1 MLRKELEN
9 WDKEKEG
16 YFFIKPSVAAIQQK
30 FPINATPSQ
39 KSSHFNIQ
47 TSIRIFLFYL
57 SMDSSPSS
65 PSPSPVN
72 WEALDSLVIEF
83 AKSENL
89 IEDSSPPASPSSS
102 SPSSCSSSSYQYRV
116 LILQIRRL
124 LQFGDID
131 SAIDLLHLHA
141 PSVLDDH
148 RLLFRLQKQKFIELL
163 RKGTEEDR
171 NSAINCLRTALAP
184 SALDAYPEAYEEFKH
199 VLLAFI
205 YDKDDKTSPVVN
217 EWSERRLFE
226 LAGLMTSVLRAHLHA
241 YDPLFSMAIRYLISI
256 HKGFCFRQGIS
267 SPITDLTERLLLE
280 ERDLPATPQEG
291 LFEAPPF
298 DEVDIQALAHAVE
311 LTRQGA
317 VDSLK
322 FAKGDLFQ
330 AFQNEVCRMRL
341 DITML
346 DELIHE
352 YCVYRGIVSS
362 GAPNPSS
369 QGMQIP
375 QEPSES
381 ESTLSADFSLEVR
394 SGSNKLADTDMDSP
408 GTEER
413 YPCGTISSHEDCSTS
428 GIYKQKNSKILQR
441 NKTRGPTDRNKRK
454 RWKGRQE
461 VQDSF
466 PQLLNRTCTQEDQQ
480 VSEISSMVDSNVNK
494 DDKYEIMLAIKEL
507 ATKGMAAEVVEE
519 INDMDPAFFT
529 QNHILLFQLKRIEF
543 LKLVNSGDHSRALK
557 VACSHLGPLATKDP
571 ALLKPLK
578 ETLLALLT
586 PNEKFVPESLPFH
599 ALSTS
604 LQVEIG
610 RRLGIE
616 EPQLMKIMRATLHTH
631 SEWFKLQMC
640 KDRFEGLLKIDLLK
654 EVNSPL
660 LTDSFSKS
668 STEICNN
675 SSSQGTTT
683 STSRMHEDG
692 SSPTQVSSTGDV
704 ASDETAILKV
714 MEFLALPRADA
725 IHLLA
730 QYNGNAETVIQ
741 QIFA

>member
-1 MLRKELEN
+1 MDTSSL
-9 WDKEKEG
+9 
-16 YFFIKPSVAAIQQK
+16 Q
-30 FPINATPSQ
+30 SQ
-39 KSSHFNIQ
+39 SHSQ
-47 TSIRIFLFYL
+47 SQ
-57 SMDSSPSS
+57 
-65 PSPSPVN
+65 SPVN
-72 WEALDSLVIEF
+72 WEALDALVIEF

-89 IEDSSPPASPSSS
+89 IEDYSSS
-102 SPSSCSSSSYQYRV
+102 SPSSPSSSYHYRL

-124 LQFGDID
+124 LQFGNID
-131 SAIDLLHLHA
+131 SAIDLLRHHA

-171 NSAINCLRTALAP
+171 NSAIHCIRTALAP

-205 YDKDDKTSPVVN
+205 YDKDDQTSPVVN

-322 FAKGDLFQ
+322 FTKGDLFQ

-341 DITML
+341 DVTML

-352 YCVYRGIVSS
+352 YCVYRGIVNS
-362 GAPNPSS
+362 A
-369 QGMQIP
+369 QGIQLVH
-375 QEPSES
+375 EPSVSNQTES
-381 ESTLSADFSLEVR
+381 ESTLSADFSHEVK

-408 GTEER
+408 GTGTVSIQNPDNDER
-413 YPCGTISSHEDCSTS
+413 YPCSSTISSHEDCSTS
-428 GIYKQKNSKILQR
+428 GIYRHKASKILQR
-441 NKTRGPTDRNKRK
+441 NKSRGIGERNKRK
-454 RWKGRQE
+454 RWKGRHE
-461 VQDSF
+461 VHVNANTS
-466 PQLLNRTCTQEDQQ
+466 EEQQ
-480 VSEISSMVDSNVNK
+480 VSEISSAVDANGNK
-494 DDKYEIMLAIKEL
+494 EDKYEIMLAVKEL
-507 ATKGMAAEVVEE
+507 ASKGMAAEVVEE
-519 INDMDPAFFT
+519 INDMDPSFFAE
-529 QNHILLFQLKRIEF
+529 NHILLFQLKRIEF

-557 VACSHLGPLATKDP
+557 VACSHLGPLATRDP

-578 ETLLALLT
+578 ETLLAFLT
-586 PNEKFVPESLPFH
+586 PSEKFVGESLPLH

-604 LQVEIG
+604 LQVAIG

-616 EPQLMKIMRATLHTH
+616 EPQLMKIMRATLYTH
-631 SEWFKLQMC
+631 NEWFKLQMC
-640 KDRFEGLLKIDLLK
+640 KDRFEGLLKIDHLK
-654 EVNSPL
+654 DVNYLMLPDTLYKLSG
-660 LTDSFSKS
+660 D
-668 STEICNN
+668 NH
-675 SSSQGTTT
+675 SSSQGTAT
-683 STSRMHEDG
+683 SSSRMQEDG
-692 SSPTQVSSTGDV
+692 SSPAQVSSTGDV

>member
-1 MLRKELEN
+1 
-9 WDKEKEG
+9 
-16 YFFIKPSVAAIQQK
+16 
-30 FPINATPSQ
+30 
-39 KSSHFNIQ
+39 
-47 TSIRIFLFYL
+47 
-57 SMDSSPSS
+57 MDSSSTS

-72 WEALDSLVIEF
+72 WEALDALVIEF

-89 IEDSSPPASPSSS
+89 IEDSSPPSSPSSS
-102 SPSSCSSSSYQYRV
+102 SSSSCSSSSYHHRL
-116 LILQIRRL
+116 LILQVRRL

-131 SAIDLLHLHA
+131 SAIDLLRLHA
-141 PSVLDDH
+141 PSVLDDQ

-163 RKGTEEDR
+163 RKGTEKDR
-171 NSAINCLRTALAP
+171 DSAINCLRTALAP

-205 YDKDDKTSPVVN
+205 YDKDDQTSPVVN

-241 YDPLFSMAIRYLISI
+241 YDPVFSMAIRYLISI

-267 SPITDLTERLLLE
+267 SPISDLTERLLLE

-341 DITML
+341 DVTML

-352 YCVYRGIVSS
+352 YCVYRGIVDS
-362 GAPNPSS
+362 GPSNPSS
-369 QGMQIP
+369 QGMQLVH
-375 QEPSES
+375 EPSESNQTES

-394 SGSNKLADTDMDSP
+394 SGSSKLADTDMDSP
-408 GTEER
+408 GTGAVSVQNPDAEER
-413 YPCGTISSHEDCSTS
+413 YPCGTMSSHEDCSTS
-428 GIYKQKNSKILQR
+428 GIYRHKASKIMQR
-441 NKTRGPTDRNKRK
+441 NKSRGNMERNKRK
-454 RWKGRQE
+454 RWRGRHE

-466 PQLLNRTCTQEDQQ
+466 PNVLNRGCKQELKATTLVDANMSEEQQ
-480 VSEISSMVDSNVNK
+480 VSEISSAVDASGNK
-494 DDKYEIMLAIKEL
+494 EEKYEIMLAIKEL
-507 ATKGMAAEVVEE
+507 ASKGMAAEVVEE
-519 INDMDPAFFT
+519 INDMYSSFFT
-529 QNHILLFQLKRIEF
+529 ENHVLLFQLKRIEF
-543 LKLVNSGDHSRALK
+543 LKLVNSGDHTRALK
-557 VACSHLGPLATKDP
+557 VACTHLGPLATRDP
-571 ALLKPLK
+571 DLLKPLK
-578 ETLLALLT
+578 ETLLAFLT
-586 PNEKFVPESLPFH
+586 PNEKFVGESLPFH

-604 LQVEIG
+604 LQVAIG

-616 EPQLMKIMRATLHTH
+616 EPQLMKIMRTTIHTH
-631 SEWFKLQMC
+631 NEWFKLQMC
-640 KDRFEGLLKIDLLK
+640 KDRFEGLLKINLLK
-654 EVNSPL
+654 EVDSPL
-660 LTDSFSKS
+660 LADTLSKS
-668 STEICNN
+668 SADVCTHT
-675 SSSQGTTT
+675 SSQGTAT
-683 STSRMHEDG
+683 SSSRMQEDG
-692 SSPTQVSSTGDV
+692 SPAQVSSTGDV
-704 ASDETAILKV
+704 VSDETAILKV

>member
-1 MLRKELEN
+1 
-9 WDKEKEG
+9 
-16 YFFIKPSVAAIQQK
+16 
-30 FPINATPSQ
+30 
-39 KSSHFNIQ
+39 
-47 TSIRIFLFYL
+47 
-57 SMDSSPSS
+57 MDSSSSSSPSQS

-72 WEALDSLVIEF
+72 WETLDALVIEF

-89 IEDSSPPASPSSS
+89 IEDYSSPPASPSS
-102 SPSSCSSSSYQYRV
+102 PSSSSYQYRV

-124 LQFGDID
+124 LQSGNID
-131 SAIDLLHLHA
+131 SAIDLLRLHA

-163 RKGTEEDR
+163 RKGTEKDR
-171 NSAINCLRTALAP
+171 DSAFNCLRTALAP

-205 YDKDDKTSPVVN
+205 YDKDDQTSPVVN

-241 YDPLFSMAIRYLISI
+241 YDPVFSMAIRYLISI

-330 AFQNEVCRMRL
+330 AFQNEVCRMRM
-341 DITML
+341 DVTML

-352 YCVYRGIVSS
+352 YCVYRGIVNS
-362 GAPNPSS
+362 GAPNSSS
-369 QGMQIP
+369 QGMQLVH
-375 QEPSES
+375 EPSVSNQAES
-381 ESTLSADFSLEVR
+381 ESTLSADFFLEVK
-394 SGSNKLADTDMDSP
+394 SGPSKLADTDMDSS
-408 GTEER
+408 GTGAVSIQNSDTDER
-413 YPCGTISSHEDCSTS
+413 YPCGSTISNHEDCSTS
-428 GIYKQKNSKILQR
+428 EMYRQKASKILQR
-441 NKTRGPTDRNKRK
+441 NKSRGIGERNKRK
-454 RWKGRQE
+454 RWKGRHE
-461 VQDSF
+461 VQVNTNMS
-466 PQLLNRTCTQEDQQ
+466 EEQQ
-480 VSEISSMVDSNVNK
+480 VSEISSAVDGSGSK

-507 ATKGMAAEVVEE
+507 TSKGMAAEVVEE
-519 INDMDPAFFT
+519 VNDIDPTFFT

-543 LKLVNSGDHSRALK
+543 LKLVNLGDHSRALK

-571 ALLKPLK
+571 TLLKPLK

-586 PNEKFVPESLPFH
+586 PNEKFVGESLPFH

-604 LQVEIG
+604 LQVAIG

-631 SEWFKLQMC
+631 NEWFKLQMC

-654 EVNSPL
+654 EVNSSL
-660 LTDSFSKS
+660 LTDTFSKS
-668 STEICNN
+668 SADVCNHT
-675 SSSQGTTT
+675 SSQGTAT
-683 STSRMHEDG
+683 SSSRMQEDG
-692 SSPTQVSSTGDV
+692 SSPAQVSSTGDV
-704 ASDETAILKV
+704 APDETAILKV

>member
-1 MLRKELEN
+1 
-9 WDKEKEG
+9 
-16 YFFIKPSVAAIQQK
+16 
-30 FPINATPSQ
+30 
-39 KSSHFNIQ
+39 
-47 TSIRIFLFYL
+47 
-57 SMDSSPSS
+57 MDSSSS
-65 PSPSPVN
+65 SPVN

-89 IEDSSPPASPSSS
+89 IEEDTSSPSSPTSSPSSS
-102 SPSSCSSSSYQYRV
+102 SYQHRL

-124 LQFGDID
+124 LQSGCID
-131 SAIDLLHLHA
+131 DVIDLLRHHA

-163 RKGTEEDR
+163 RKGSEEDR
-171 NSAINCLRTALAP
+171 NAAIDCLRTALAP

-205 YDKDDKTSPVVN
+205 YNKDDQNSPVVN

-226 LAGLMTSVLRAHLHA
+226 LAGLMASVLRAHLHA

-341 DITML
+341 DVTML
-346 DELIHE
+346 DELVHE
-352 YCVYRGIVSS
+352 YCVYRGIVNS
-362 GAPNPSS
+362 GASNSS
-369 QGMQIP
+369 FQGMVVVH
-375 QEPSES
+375 EPSES
-381 ESTLSADFSLEVR
+381 NQTEPESTVSADFSLD
-394 SGSNKLADTDMDSP
+394 GSSKLVDTDMDSP
-408 GTEER
+408 DAEER
-413 YPCGTISSHEDCSTS
+413 YPCSSTMSSHEDCSTS
-428 GIYKQKNSKILQR
+428 GAYRHKASKLLQR
-441 NKTRGPTDRNKRK
+441 NHIRGAGERNKRK
-454 RWKGRQE
+454 RWRGRDDSYP
-461 VQDSF
+461 QDFKATKLVNASM
-466 PQLLNRTCTQEDQQ
+466 PEEQQ
-480 VSEISSMVDSNVNK
+480 VSEVSSVVDAIGNK
-494 DDKYEIMLAIKEL
+494 EDTYEIMLAVKEL
-507 ATKGMAAEVVEE
+507 ASKGMAAEVVEG
-519 INDMDPAFFT
+519 INDMDPTFFE

-543 LKLVNSGDHSRALK
+543 LKLVNCGDLSRALK
-557 VACSHLGPLATKDP
+557 VACSHLGPLATRDP

-578 ETLLALLT
+578 ETLFALLT
-586 PNEKFVPESLPFH
+586 PNEKFSGESLPFH

-604 LQVEIG
+604 LQVAIG

-616 EPQLMKIMRATLHTH
+616 EPQLMKIMRTTLHTH
-631 SEWFKLQMC
+631 NEWFKLQMC

-654 EVNSPL
+654 EVNSSL
-660 LTDSFSKS
+660 ADNLSKS
-668 STEICNN
+668 SGDISNR
-675 SSSQGTTT
+675 SSSQGTAT
-683 STSRMHEDG
+683 SSSRMPEDG
-692 SSPTQVSSTGDV
+692 SSPAQVSSTADV

-730 QYNGNAETVIQ
+730 QYNGDAETVIQ

>member
-1 MLRKELEN
+1 
-9 WDKEKEG
+9 
-16 YFFIKPSVAAIQQK
+16 
-30 FPINATPSQ
+30 
-39 KSSHFNIQ
+39 
-47 TSIRIFLFYL
+47 
-57 SMDSSPSS
+57 MDSSSPPS
-65 PSPSPVN
+65 SPVN
-72 WEALDSLVIEF
+72 WEALDALLIEF

-89 IEDSSPPASPSSS
+89 IEDSSSSSSSSSSPPASPSSS
-102 SPSSCSSSSYQYRV
+102 SSSSCFSSSSYQHRL
-116 LILQIRRL
+116 LILQVRRL
-124 LQFGDID
+124 LQSGDVD
-131 SAIDLLHLHA
+131 SAIDLLRLHA
-141 PSVLDDH
+141 PTVLDDQ

-163 RKGTEEDR
+163 RKGTEKDR
-171 NSAINCLRTALAP
+171 DTAIDCLRTALAP
-184 SALDAYPEAYEEFKH
+184 TALDAYPEAYEEFKH

-205 YDKDDKTSPVVN
+205 YDKDDQTSPVVN

-241 YDPLFSMAIRYLISI
+241 YDPVFSMAIRYLISI

-267 SPITDLTERLLLE
+267 SPISDLTERLLLE

-298 DEVDIQALAHAVE
+298 DEVRWTYKLLAHAVE

-341 DITML
+341 DVNML

-352 YCVYRGIVSS
+352 YCVYRGIVDYGPS
-362 GAPNPSS
+362 NPST
-369 QGMQIP
+369 QGMQ
-375 QEPSES
+375 PSESNQTES
-381 ESTLSADFSLEVR
+381 ESTLSADFSLEGR
-394 SGSNKLADTDMDSP
+394 SGSSKLADTDMDSP
-408 GTEER
+408 SGTGAVIVQNPDAAEER
-413 YPCGTISSHEDCSTS
+413 YPCGTMSSSHEDCSTS
-428 GIYKQKNSKILQR
+428 GIFYRHKASKIMQR
-441 NKTRGPTDRNKRK
+441 NKSRGNSERNKRK
-454 RWKGRQE
+454 RWRGRHE

-466 PQLLNRTCTQEDQQ
+466 PNVHNRGGKQELKAATTTIVDANMSEEQQ
-480 VSEISSMVDSNVNK
+480 VSEISFTVDASGNK
-494 DDKYEIMLAIKEL
+494 EDKYEIMLAIKEL
-507 ATKGMAAEVVEE
+507 ASKGMAAEVVEE
-519 INDMDPAFFT
+519 INDMYSSFFT
-529 QNHILLFQLKRIEF
+529 ENHVLLFQLKRIEF

-557 VACSHLGPLATKDP
+557 VACSHLGPLATRDP

-578 ETLLALLT
+578 ETLLAFLT
-586 PNEKFVPESLPFH
+586 PNEKFVGESLPFH

-604 LQVEIG
+604 LQVAIG

-616 EPQLMKIMRATLHTH
+616 EPQLMKIMRTTLHTH

-654 EVNSPL
+654 EVDSPL
-660 LTDSFSKS
+660 LADSLSKS
-668 STEICNN
+668 IADVSNH
-675 SSSQGTTT
+675 SSSQGTAT
-683 STSRMHEDG
+683 SSSRMQEDG
-692 SSPTQVSSTGDV
+692 SPAQVSSTADV
-704 ASDETAILKV
+704 VSDETAILKV

>member
-1 MLRKELEN
+1 
-9 WDKEKEG
+9 
-16 YFFIKPSVAAIQQK
+16 
-30 FPINATPSQ
+30 
-39 KSSHFNIQ
+39 
-47 TSIRIFLFYL
+47 
-57 SMDSSPSS
+57 MDSSSS
-65 PSPSPVN
+65 SSSSSPVN

-89 IEDSSPPASPSSS
+89 IEDDTSSPTS
-102 SPSSCSSSSYQYRV
+102 SPSSSSYQYRL

-124 LQFGDID
+124 LQSGCID
-131 SAIDLLHLHA
+131 DVIHLLRHHA

-163 RKGTEEDR
+163 RKGSEEDR
-171 NSAINCLRTALAP
+171 NAAIDCLRTALAP

-205 YDKDDKTSPVVN
+205 YDKDDQTSPVVN

-256 HKGFCFRQGIS
+256 HKGFCLRQRIS

-291 LFEAPPF
+291 LFEVPPF

-341 DITML
+341 DFTTL
-346 DELIHE
+346 DELVHE
-352 YCVYRGIVSS
+352 YCVYRGIVNS
-362 GAPNPSS
+362 GAPNSS
-369 QGMQIP
+369 FQGMEVVH
-375 QEPSES
+375 EPSES
-381 ESTLSADFSLEVR
+381 NQTEPESTVSTDFSLD
-394 SGSNKLADTDMDSP
+394 GSSKLVDTDMDSP
-408 GTEER
+408 DAEER
-413 YPCGTISSHEDCSTS
+413 YPCGSTMSSHEDCSTS
-428 GIYKQKNSKILQR
+428 GVYRHKASKLLQR
-441 NKTRGPTDRNKRK
+441 NHVRGTGERNKRK
-454 RWKGRQE
+454 RWRGRDDSSP
-461 VQDSF
+461 QDLKATKLVNVSMS
-466 PQLLNRTCTQEDQQ
+466 EEQQ
-480 VSEISSMVDSNVNK
+480 VSEVSSVVDAIGNK
-494 DDKYEIMLAIKEL
+494 EDTYEIMLAVKEL
-507 ATKGMAAEVVEE
+507 ASKGMAAEVVEG
-519 INDMDPAFFT
+519 INDMDPTFFE

-543 LKLVNSGDHSRALK
+543 LKLVNCGDHSRALK
-557 VACSHLGPLATKDP
+557 VACSHLGPLATRDP

-578 ETLLALLT
+578 ETLFALLT
-586 PNEKFVPESLPFH
+586 PNEKFAGESLPFH

-604 LQVEIG
+604 LQVAIG

-616 EPQLMKIMRATLHTH
+616 EPQLMKIMRTTLHTH
-631 SEWFKLQMC
+631 NEWFKLQMC

-654 EVNSPL
+654 EVNSSL
-660 LTDSFSKS
+660 LADNLSKS
-668 STEICNN
+668 SGDISNPT
-675 SSSQGTTT
+675 SSQGTAT
-683 STSRMHEDG
+683 SNSRMPEDG
-692 SSPTQVSSTGDV
+692 NSPAQVSSTVDV

-730 QYNGNAETVIQ
+730 QYNGDAETVIQ

>member
-1 MLRKELEN
+1 
-9 WDKEKEG
+9 
-16 YFFIKPSVAAIQQK
+16 
-30 FPINATPSQ
+30 
-39 KSSHFNIQ
+39 
-47 TSIRIFLFYL
+47 
-57 SMDSSPSS
+57 MDTSPSS

-205 YDKDDKTSPVVN
+205 YDKDDQTSPVVN

-280 ERDLPATPQEG
+280 ERDLPATPQEAF
-291 LFEAPPF
+291 LEAPPF

-362 GAPNPSS
+362 GAPNPSCKYKCLFGE
-369 QGMQIP
+369 GMKIGH
-375 QEPSES
+375 EPSES
-381 ESTLSADFSLEVR
+381 ESTLSVEAR
-394 SGSNKLADTDMDSP
+394 SGSNKLADADMDSP

-413 YPCGTISSHEDCSTS
+413 YPCGTMSNNHEDCSTS
-428 GIYKQKNSKILQR
+428 GIYKHKASKVLQR
-441 NKTRGPTDRNKRK
+441 NKTRGILERNKRK
-454 RWKGRQE
+454 RWKGRQDL
-461 VQDSF
+461 QDSF
-466 PQLLNRTCTQEDQQ
+466 PQVLNQQ
-480 VSEISSMVDSNVNK
+480 GSGMSSTVDVNVNK
-494 DDKYEIMLAIKEL
+494 EENYEIMLAIKEL
-507 ATKGMAAEVVEE
+507 TTKGMAAEVVEE
-519 INDMDPAFFT
+519 INDMDSAFFT
-529 QNHILLFQLKRIEF
+529 QNHILLFQLKR
-543 LKLVNSGDHSRALK
+543 LVNSGDHSRALK

-578 ETLLALLT
+578 ETLLTLLT
-586 PNEKFVPESLPFH
+586 PNEKFVPQSLPFH

-631 SEWFKLQMC
+631 TEWFKLQMC
-640 KDRFEGLLKIDLLK
+640 KDRFEGLLKIDVLK

-660 LTDSFSKS
+660 LTDTISKS
-668 STEICNN
+668 STDICNN
-675 SSSQGTTT
+675 SSSQGTAT
-683 STSRMHEDG
+683 SSSRMHEDG
-692 SSPTQVSSTGDV
+692 SSPAQVSSTGDV
-704 ASDETAILKV
+704 ANDETAILKV

>member
-1 MLRKELEN
+1 M
-9 WDKEKEG
+9 DT
-16 YFFIKPSVAAIQQK
+16 SSSSS
-30 FPINATPSQ
+30 SQ
-39 KSSHFNIQ
+39 
-47 TSIRIFLFYL
+47 
-57 SMDSSPSS
+57 
-65 PSPSPVN
+65 SPSPVN
-72 WEALDSLVIEF
+72 WEALDALVIEF

-89 IEDSSPPASPSSS
+89 IEDSSPPTSPSSS
-102 SPSSCSSSSYQYRV
+102 SPSSYSSSSYHYRL

-124 LQFGDID
+124 LQSGHID
-131 SAIDLLHLHA
+131 SAIDLLRLHA
-141 PSVLDDH
+141 PSILDDH

-171 NSAINCLRTALAP
+171 NLAIDCLRNALAP
-184 SALDAYPEAYEEFKH
+184 CALDAYPEAYEEFKH

-205 YDKDDKTSPVVN
+205 YDKDDQASPVVN

-241 YDPLFSMAIRYLISI
+241 YDPVFSMAIRYLISI

-330 AFQNEVCRMRL
+330 AFQNEICRMRL

-352 YCVYRGIVSS
+352 YCVYRGIVNF
-362 GAPNPSS
+362 GGPNTS
-369 QGMQIP
+369 QGRQLV
-375 QEPSES
+375 QEPSVSNQTES
-381 ESTLSADFSLEVR
+381 ESTVSADFSLEVKCGP
-394 SGSNKLADTDMDSP
+394 SKLADTNMDSP
-408 GTEER
+408 GAGDVSIQNPETEER
-413 YPCGTISSHEDCSTS
+413 YPCGSTVSSHEDCSTS
-428 GIYKQKNSKILQR
+428 VMYRHKASKVLQR
-441 NKTRGPTDRNKRK
+441 NKSRGIGDRNKRK
-454 RWKGRQE
+454 RWKGRHE
-461 VQDSF
+461 VHVSASVS
-466 PQLLNRTCTQEDQQ
+466 EEQQ
-480 VSEISSMVDSNVNK
+480 VSEVSSAVDAIG
-494 DDKYEIMLAIKEL
+494 DREDTYEIMLAVKEL
-507 ATKGMAAEVVEE
+507 ANKGMAAEVVEE
-519 INDMDPAFFT
+519 INDIDPTFFT
-529 QNHILLFQLKRIEF
+529 QNYILLFQLKRIEF

-557 VACSHLGPLATKDP
+557 VASSHLGPLATRDP
-571 ALLKPLK
+571 TLLKPLK
-578 ETLLALLT
+578 ETLLAFIM
-586 PNEKFVPESLPFH
+586 PNEKFSGESLPFH

-604 LQVEIG
+604 LQVAIG
-610 RRLGIE
+610 KKLGIE
-616 EPQLMKIMRATLHTH
+616 EPQLMKIIRATLHTH
-631 SEWFKLQMC
+631 NEWFKLQMC
-640 KDRFEGLLKIDLLK
+640 KDHFEGLLKIDLLK
-654 EVNSPL
+654 QIDSSL
-660 LTDSFSKS
+660 LSDTLSKS
-668 STEICNN
+668 LSYDVCNN
-675 SSSQGTTT
+675 TSSQGTAT
-683 STSRMHEDG
+683 STSKMQEDG
-692 SSPTQVSSTGDV
+692 NSPAQGSSTGEIV
-704 ASDETAILKV
+704 SDEAAILKV

>member
-1 MLRKELEN
+1 
-9 WDKEKEG
+9 
-16 YFFIKPSVAAIQQK
+16 
-30 FPINATPSQ
+30 
-39 KSSHFNIQ
+39 
-47 TSIRIFLFYL
+47 
-57 SMDSSPSS
+57 MDSSSLSPPTSTS

-72 WEALDSLVIEF
+72 WEALDALVIEF

-89 IEDSSPPASPSSS
+89 IEESSPPTSPSSS
-102 SPSSCSSSSYQYRV
+102 SPSSCSSSSYQYRL

-131 SAIDLLHLHA
+131 SAIDLLRLHA
-141 PSVLDDH
+141 PSILDDH

-171 NSAINCLRTALAP
+171 NSAIDCLRNALAP
-184 SALDAYPEAYEEFKH
+184 CALDAYPEAYEEFKH

-205 YDKDDKTSPVVN
+205 YDKDDQTSPVVN

-241 YDPLFSMAIRYLISI
+241 YDPVFSMALRYLISI
-256 HKGFCFRQGIS
+256 HKGFCLRQGIS

-330 AFQNEVCRMRL
+330 AFQNEICRMRL

-346 DELIHE
+346 DELIQE
-352 YCVYRGIVSS
+352 YCVYRGIVNTGGSNTS
-362 GAPNPSS
+362 FQRMQLVHKPSVS
-369 QGMQIP
+369 NQTG
-375 QEPSES
+375 S

-394 SGSNKLADTDMDSP
+394 CGSSKLADTDMNSLVTGDVSIQNP
-408 GTEER
+408 EAEER
-413 YPCGTISSHEDCSTS
+413 YPCGSTVSSHEDCSTS
-428 GIYKQKNSKILQR
+428 AMYQHKASKVLQR
-441 NKTRGPTDRNKRK
+441 NKSRETGERNKRK
-454 RWKGRQE
+454 RWKGRHE
-461 VQDSF
+461 VQVNASMS
-466 PQLLNRTCTQEDQQ
+466 EEQQ
-480 VSEISSMVDSNVNK
+480 VSEISSAIDASGNK
-494 DDKYEIMLAIKEL
+494 EDKYEIMLGVKEL
-507 ATKGMAAEVVEE
+507 ANKGMAAEVVEE
-519 INDMDPAFFT
+519 INEIDSTFFA

-543 LKLVNSGDHSRALK
+543 LKLVNSGDLSHALK
-557 VACSHLGPLATKDP
+557 VACSHLGPLATRDP

-578 ETLLALLT
+578 ETMLALLT
-586 PNEKFVPESLPFH
+586 PNEKFSGESLPFH

-604 LQVEIG
+604 LQVAIG
-610 RRLGIE
+610 RKLGIE
-616 EPQLMKIMRATLHTH
+616 EPQLMKIIRATLHTH
-631 SEWFKLQMC
+631 NEWFKLQMC
-640 KDRFEGLLKIDLLK
+640 KDHFEGLLKIDLLK
-654 EVNSPL
+654 QVDSSM
-660 LTDSFSKS
+660 LTDTLSKS
-668 STEICNN
+668 LSADVCNYT
-675 SSSQGTTT
+675 SSQGTAT
-683 STSRMHEDG
+683 SSSKMNEDCG
-692 SSPTQVSSTGDV
+692 SPAQVSSTGEIV
-704 ASDETAILKV
+704 SDETAILKV

-741 QIFA
+741 QLFA

>member
-1 MLRKELEN
+1 
-9 WDKEKEG
+9 
-16 YFFIKPSVAAIQQK
+16 
-30 FPINATPSQ
+30 
-39 KSSHFNIQ
+39 
-47 TSIRIFLFYL
+47 
-57 SMDSSPSS
+57 MDSSSTSPS

-72 WEALDSLVIEF
+72 WEALDALVIEF

-89 IEDSSPPASPSSS
+89 IEDSSPPASPSPSS
-102 SPSSCSSSSYQYRV
+102 SSSSSCSSSSYHHRL
-116 LILQIRRL
+116 LILQVRRL

-131 SAIDLLHLHA
+131 SAIDLLRLHA
-141 PSVLDDH
+141 PSVLDDQ

-163 RKGTEEDR
+163 RKGTEKDR

-205 YDKDDKTSPVVN
+205 YDKDDRTSPVVN

-241 YDPLFSMAIRYLISI
+241 YDPFFSMAIRYLISI

-267 SPITDLTERLLLE
+267 SPISDLTERLLLE

-341 DITML
+341 DVTML

-352 YCVYRGIVSS
+352 YCVYRGIVDS
-362 GAPNPSS
+362 GPSNPSS
-369 QGMQIP
+369 QGMQLVH
-375 QEPSES
+375 EPSESNQTES

-394 SGSNKLADTDMDSP
+394 SGSSKLADTDMDSP
-408 GTEER
+408 GTGAVSVQNPDAEER
-413 YPCGTISSHEDCSTS
+413 YPCGTMSSHEDCSTS
-428 GIYKQKNSKILQR
+428 GIYRHKASKIMQR
-441 NKTRGPTDRNKRK
+441 NKSRGNMERNKRK
-454 RWKGRQE
+454 RWRGRHE

-466 PQLLNRTCTQEDQQ
+466 PNVLNRGCKQEPKATTLVDANMSEEQQ
-480 VSEISSMVDSNVNK
+480 VSEISSTVDGSGNK
-494 DDKYEIMLAIKEL
+494 EDKYEIMLAIKEL
-507 ATKGMAAEVVEE
+507 ASKGMAAEVVEE
-519 INDMDPAFFT
+519 INDMYSSFFT
-529 QNHILLFQLKRIEF
+529 QNHVLLFQLKRIEF

-557 VACSHLGPLATKDP
+557 VACSHLGPLATRDP

-578 ETLLALLT
+578 ETLLAFLT
-586 PNEKFVPESLPFH
+586 PNEKFVGESLPFH

-604 LQVEIG
+604 LQVAIG

-616 EPQLMKIMRATLHTH
+616 EPQLMKIMRSTIHTH
-631 SEWFKLQMC
+631 NEWFKLQMC
-640 KDRFEGLLKIDLLK
+640 KDRFEGLLKIDVLK
-654 EVNSPL
+654 QVDSPL
-660 LTDSFSKS
+660 LADTLSKS
-668 STEICNN
+668 SADVCTHT
-675 SSSQGTTT
+675 SSQGTAT
-683 STSRMHEDG
+683 SSSRMQEDG
-692 SSPTQVSSTGDV
+692 SPAQVSSTGDV
-704 ASDETAILKV
+704 VSDETAILKV

-730 QYNGNAETVIQ
+730 QYNGNAESVIQ

>member
-1 MLRKELEN
+1 
-9 WDKEKEG
+9 
-16 YFFIKPSVAAIQQK
+16 
-30 FPINATPSQ
+30 
-39 KSSHFNIQ
+39 
-47 TSIRIFLFYL
+47 
-57 SMDSSPSS
+57 MDSSPSS
-65 PSPSPVN
+65 PSPPPVN

-131 SAIDLLHLHA
+131 SAIDLLHLHV

-163 RKGTEEDR
+163 RKGTEEDQ

-199 VLLAFI
+199 VMLVFL
-205 YDKDDKTSPVVN
+205 YDKDDQTSPVVN

-226 LAGLMTSVLRAHLHA
+226 LAGLMTSVLRAHLQA
-241 YDPLFSMAIRYLISI
+241 YDPLFSMTIRYLISI

-267 SPITDLTERLLLE
+267 SPITDLTVRLLLE

-341 DITML
+341 DFTML

-352 YCVYRGIVSS
+352 YCVYRGIVTS
-362 GAPNPSS
+362 APPNPSCKYNTLLLYYYYYYYYYYYIDCFELTIAS
-369 QGMQIP
+369 AQGPQI
-375 QEPSES
+375 SES
-381 ESTLSADFSLEVR
+381 ESSLSEVR
-394 SGSNKLADTDMDSP
+394 TESIKLGDTDMDSP
-408 GTEER
+408 EEQR
-413 YPCGTISSHEDCSTS
+413 YPCGPTTTHEDCSTS
-428 GIYKQKNSKILQR
+428 GGIIYKHKQPPKLLQ
-441 NKTRGPTDRNKRK
+441 TRGLSDRNKRK
-454 RWKGRQE
+454 RWRGRQ
-461 VQDSF
+461 
-466 PQLLNRTCTQEDQQ
+466 QQ
-480 VSEISSMVDSNVNK
+480 VSEISSTTTTIDANK
-494 DDKYEIMLAIKEL
+494 EEKYEIMLAIREL
-507 ATKGMAAEVVEE
+507 TTKGMAAEVVDE
-519 INDMDPAFFT
+519 INDMDPAFFE
-529 QNHILLFQLKRIEF
+529 QNHLLFFQLKRIEF
-543 LKLVNSGDHSRALK
+543 LKLVNSGDHTRALK
-557 VACSHLGPLATKDP
+557 VACSYLGPLATKDP
-571 ALLKPLK
+571 SLLKPLK

-586 PNEKFVPESLPFH
+586 PNDKFVPQSLPFH
-599 ALSTS
+599 TLSTT

-631 SEWFKLQMC
+631 NEWFKLQMC
-640 KDRFEGLLKIDLLK
+640 KDRFEGLLKIDALK

-660 LTDSFSKS
+660 LTDCLSKS
-668 STEICNN
+668 SNEICNHN
-675 SSSQGTTT
+675 SSSQGTAT
-683 STSRMHEDG
+683 SSSRMQEDG
-692 SSPTQVSSTGDV
+692 SSLTQVSSTGDTTT
-704 ASDETAILKV
+704 DETAILKV

-725 IHLLA
+725 IHLLG